1 MNGGGGGG
9 VVGSTRGNGAVTAA
23 GIPAGV
29 KKIVQ
34 SLKEIVNLPDQEIY
48 ATLKECG
55 MDPSEAVQRLLTQDS
70 FHEVKSKREKKK
82 ETKEPPDSR
91 SRTINSTSSRGV
103 RGTSDRGPRTT
114 SIQSS
119 SNTGYGVNHGKAA
132 QKKDDGAGSAPSS
145 KFASSFPVD
154 RRSTITSEN
163 ASTENQWQA
172 TSTASGISINSQP
185 SSGYQHTW
193 PAMPGHFSMAD
204 IVKMGRPQGRL
215 PATSTVAGHV
225 SHNQFSSDTSDKYSV
240 DPVQSSE
247 LDEGVHSS
255 QILHQQTGDMD
266 AEPRT
271 IMNEHASDD
280 DWSYVNQSNS
290 GIISTILE
298 TSGSAVTYADS
309 SAAALVTDEAQLH
322 LHDDEAPELD
332 QSPNSESVPES
343 QSVSEGEIDV
353 NLSEDKSEID
363 DDSLQNMNSYL
374 SQRHLFE
381 QQEVDDA
388 NEEIS
393 SAAANLQNL
402 RLQKDDLAAPSLED
416 NPAVIIPRHLQ
427 VTNADCSHLS
437 FGSFGSGIGTFSG
450 SLQQKPL
457 HQSSEATMV
466 AGDVPSLD
474 HSETRNS
481 NYYDND
487 ELKSQ
492 ITEDTVSRGVMN
504 NMKYDMSSASEPELS
519 RDDTVSSSHEI
530 QYNFPSL
537 SGYGTSTSAQQ
548 STAAFS
554 PPQTNIQMQNHASLS
569 ALMQP
574 YTSSLQSSLLA
585 PTLQPLRDMDLP
597 FSSLLANQPLSTKHS
612 ATTSVNGPAISMHE
626 PKLSAYSTLQQVP
639 QSSAGSNALSGHA
652 IPQHL
657 PINPYSQATL
667 PLGPFTNVI
676 SYPFLPQSY
685 TYLPS
690 AAFPQAYTSNGP
702 FHQSTSA
709 VHNAGLKYSLPQYKS
724 SLSVPSL
731 QQPAAAS
738 SGYGNYGGSANI
750 PGNFVLNPSTTSTST
765 TLGFDETLNS
775 QKEGAHY
782 LHLQQNES
790 SPMWVHG
797 GGSRT
802 ISSLPP
808 NTFYGYQ
815 GQNQLNNFRQ
825 AQQPAHYGPMGY
837 LNLYQNQVG
846 GQSHEHQQN
855 PGEANSQGNPSQPSH
870 QIWQHGY

>member
-1 MNGGGGGG
+1 MNGGGVGGVGGG
-9 VVGSTRGNGAVTAA
+9 GSSRGNGTAA

-48 ATLKECG
+48 VTLKECG

-103 RGTSDRGPRTT
+103 RGISDRGPRPT

-119 SNTGYGVNHGKAA
+119 SNSYGVNQSKGA

-145 KFASSFPVD
+145 KNASCFPVD
-154 RRSTITSEN
+154 RRSGSTSEN
-163 ASTENQWQA
+163 ASTENQWHA
-172 TSTASGISINSQP
+172 TGTASGISINSQP
-185 SSGYQHTW
+185 SGYQQTW

-204 IVKMGRPQGRL
+204 IVKMGRPQGR

-247 LDEGVHSS
+247 LDEGVNSS
-255 QILHQQTGDMD
+255 QVLHQQAGDMD
-266 AEPRT
+266 NEPRT
-271 IMNEHASDD
+271 IMNEHASVD

-298 TSGSAVTYADS
+298 TSGSTVTFADS
-309 SAAALVTDEAQLH
+309 STGALVADEAQLH

-332 QSPNSESVPES
+332 GSPNSESLPES

-381 QQEVDDA
+381 QQEVDDV

-393 SAAANLQNL
+393 SASTNLQNL
-402 RLQKDDLAAPSLED
+402 RLQTDDLTAPSLED

-437 FGSFGSGIGTFSG
+437 FGSFGSGGTFSG
-450 SLQQKPL
+450 SLPQKPV
-457 HQSSEATMV
+457 HQSSEAATV

-474 HSETRNS
+474 HSDTRNS

-504 NMKYDMSSASEPELS
+504 NMKYDMSSASEPELT
-519 RDDTVSSSHEI
+519 RDDAVNSSHEI

-548 STAAFS
+548 SATAFS

-585 PTLQPLRDMDLP
+585 PTLQPLRDIDLP
-597 FSSLLANQPLSTKHS
+597 FSSLLANQSLTTKHS

-626 PKLSAYSTLQQVP
+626 TKPNAYSILQQVP
-639 QSSAGSNALSGHA
+639 QSSSSSNTLSGHA

-690 AAFPQAYTSNGP
+690 AAFPQAYTNNGP
-702 FHQSTSA
+702 FHQSTSTI
-709 VHNAGLKYSLPQYKS
+709 HNAGLKYSLPQYKS
-724 SLSVPSL
+724 SLSVPNL

-765 TLGFDETLNS
+765 TLGFDEALSS

-797 GGSRT
+797 GSSRT
-802 ISSLPP
+802 VSSLPP

-837 LNLYQNQVG
+837 LNLYQNQIG

-855 PGEANSQGNPSQPSH
+855 SGEANSQGNPSQPSH